1 MASYP
6 HDMALFSVYDDRVDV
21 EVVRLPSD
29 LLAPET
35 NIHGAARSGKDFTDR
50 LHANYTNYFTGNPSE
65 RKFSIPMWK
74 TG

>member
-29 LLAPET
+29 LLTPET
-35 NIHGAARSGKDFTDR
+35 NIHGAVRFGKDFTDR
-50 LHANYTNYFTGNPSE
+50 LHADYTSYIMGNPSE
-65 RKFSIPMWK
+65 RRFSIPMLK